1 MDPISTYL
9 NQITN
14 SEFAEAK
21 VTLEQIIKDRVKI
34 RFNDAKD
41 SIKKK
46 VVEGFNPK
54 LVPNSLKRGYKVVR
68 DTTGKY
74 PIGKIYGLDL
84 PEKVKD
90 YGWIPFQHEGGSLIL
105 HKVSLDANQKRK
117 EQQLELVLV

>member
-1 MDPISTYL
+1 MESISTYL

-14 SEFAEAK
+14 SEFAEAT
-21 VTLEQIIKDRVKI
+21 VTLEQIVKERIKQ
-34 RFNDAKD
+34 RFNAAKEE
-41 SIKKK
+41 IKKK

-54 LVPNSLKRGYKVVR
+54 LVPNGNKRGYRIVR
-68 DTTGKY
+68 DTTGKFE
-74 PIGKIYGLDL
+74 IGKVYGLDL

-105 HKVSLDANQKRK
+105 HKVSLDVNQKRK